1 MVLNMFLALDLFPNK
16 VELHVKS
23 SEKYRTSTGTIVTLV
38 VIAIVLLQAVSV
50 LDEVFQYHSPLVTST
65 RSYNRSPGDLG
76 LNSSNFVFAFKVND
90 PFYNLSESY
99 VSFELNEKGVFR
111 SPNGSVAFK
120 TSYVPLKK
128 CDVEYFKGFEAEYVA
143 YKPDGALCPSTDT
156 YDISG
161 NFLSDYFS
169 FLEFFVRPCKNST
182 DTADVICKP
191 IEDIRAYMN
200 TAFRL
205 QLYFTNTLLTPGN
218 HSNPISRYIEEV
230 YWDTAANVSHV
241 KADIMINEQVIV
253 SDDFIWLSGY
263 NVKNESTYQLD
274 LAELRTGYTKLVPGT
289 DPDDFIILQGNIKRS
304 SYVTTTK
311 REYSTLSTGLSAIGG
326 IFSFVFGIFGVLI
339 ATYTRRK
346 FLVSV
351 ANEMYDFELPDHL
364 KLKKKKKCRFCCCL
378 SRKKKKKTNQKTTKK
393 FEELGGSPELNRGN
407 SDSYHERYERVAKYY
422 KEKSARERNKLS
434 FGFLDFLVSL
444 VSCCRREKDKFVQR
458 AIETVTKDM
467 DILYLIKTS
476 HENQRLK
483 NVLLSKEQ
491 QDLMS
496 HACQP
501 IIVTKDLWKNP
512 EPKTA
517 DTPRIQQSRAMSES
531 RRGTIL
537 SPTNKKEDESTK
549 REREYKQFMALCKSY
564 QKLFKESKDPT
575 NFKILELLDENLHE
589 ALYEMSRIIKD
600 VPMKRLRL
608 TTIKSNKPVKLVQNK
623 GIQSRLAAAI
633 KIATTLQKKFREKK
647 KKGLT
652 ISGRG
657 TSEIQL
663 LEKEE
668 GRQNDESPLKM
679 PQGGMNSKSPQL
691 TQHDE
696 PSESYDE
703 IPIDP
708 YESKQANEFPKYKIA
723 VRKSKKSIEL
733 KTWT

>member
-99 VSFELNEKGVFR
+99 VSFELSSKVVSR
-111 SPNGSVAFK
+111 SPDGSVAF
-120 TSYVPLKK
+120 SQVYIPLKK
-128 CDVEYFKGFEAEYVA
+128 CDVEYFKGFEAEYEA
-143 YKPDGALCPSTDT
+143 YKLGSALCPSTT
-156 YDISG
+156 IYDLSG

-169 FLEFFVRPCKNST
+169 FLAFSARPCKNST
-182 DTADVICKP
+182 DTPDVICKP
-191 IEDIRAYMN
+191 IEDIREYMN
-200 TAFRL
+200 TEFRI
-205 QLYFTNTLLTPGN
+205 QMFFSNTLLTPGN
-218 HSNPISRYIEEV
+218 HSNPISRYIDEV
-230 YWDTAANVSHV
+230 YWDTTPNVSLV
-241 KADIMINEQVIV
+241 KADVMINEQVIV

-263 NVKNESTYQLD
+263 YVKNESTYQLD
-274 LAELRTGYTKLVPGT
+274 LAELRTGYTKLIPGT
-289 DPDDFIILQGNIKRS
+289 DPDDFIILQGDIKRS

-311 REYSTLSTGLSAIGG
+311 REYSTISTGLSAIGG

-339 ATYTRRK
+339 AIYTRRK

-378 SRKKKKKTNQKTTKK
+378 SRKKEKKTNQKTTQK
-393 FEELGGSPELNRGN
+393 FDELGSSPALKRDS

-517 DTPRIQQSRAMSES
+517 DSPKIQQSSPMSES

-537 SPTNKKEDESTK
+537 SSVNKKEDELTK
-549 REREYKQFMALCKSY
+549 RESEYKQFMALCKSY

-575 NFKILELLDENLHE
+575 NFKILELLDANLHE

-647 KKGLT
+647 KKGLM
-652 ISGRG
+652 ISGQG
-657 TSEIQL
+657 TSENQL

-668 GRQNDESPLKM
+668 GKQHDESPLTM
-679 PQGGMNSKSPQL
+679 IDGGKSPQSIR
-691 TQHDE
+691 HDE

-703 IPIDP
+703 IPIEP
-708 YESKQANEFPKYKIA
+708 HESKQANEFSKYELA
-723 VRKSKKSIEL
+723 VRKSKTSLEL
-733 KTWT
+733 KT